1 MHVEDWMSIFG
12 DEPEKKPVAH
22 EVGSDLSLL
31 SVDELSERIE
41 LLREEILRLEAEM
54 TAKQSSKTEAES
66 LFR

>member
-1 MHVEDWMSIFG
+1 MSIFD
-12 DEPEKKPVAH
+12 DEPEKKPVSH

-31 SVDELSERIE
+31 SVDELQERIE

-54 TAKQSSKTEAES
+54 TAKQSSKTAAES